1 MKASKLILASCLA
14 LAAVVNMASAQI
26 ELRITGS
33 TAYRSATIQAI
44 QDSLNAGFTVGWV
57 GTGTLAGSTEAIFKG
72 TTKNT
77 VPANIAVT
85 IKTAFSGSVGG
96 VFSLTTGN
104 GIPDGTATPPIT
116 VGFLVDTT
124 PTSVL
129 PGTAN
134 VPNTIET
141 PVAPAGADKAGF
153 PNVAMSDSFQSSTP
167 DKTPVLN
174 DTQVGVVP
182 FEWARN
188 VGSPATITNITNQL
202 ASAVLLLGSLPQYQ
216 FDNGASAT
224 PVFVTGRNFDS
235 GTRLDAF
242 AESGFGINSP
252 PSQLDT
258 TTTTANH
265 IASGAWVAGAGGNVF
280 FAAANGL
287 TSGGQVAT
295 ALDATGSQTVIGGSL
310 ISYLG
315 VADANTAVTGGATTL
330 TYNGVAFSVAAV
342 QNGQYTFWSYEHFLK
357 SPQLTALGAS
367 DNHNIV
373 ANALAST
380 IASDAAVSPAGI
392 LLSGMLVAR
401 AAEGAP
407 VF

>member
-1 MKASKLILASCLA
+1 MKASKFILASSLA
-14 LAAVVNMASAQI
+14 LAAVVNMASAQVV
-26 ELRITGS
+26 LRITGS

-44 QDSLNAGFTVGWV
+44 QDTLNAGFTVGWV
-57 GTGTLAGSTEAIFKG
+57 GTGTLAGSTEAIFHG
-72 TTKNT
+72 TTKT
-77 VPANIAVT
+77 TNIAVT

-202 ASAVLLLGSLPQYQ
+202 ASAVLLLGSLPQSQ

-295 ALDATGSQTVIGGSL
+295 ALDATGSLGVTGGFV

-315 VADANTAVTGGATTL
+315 IVDANNAVLGGAATL
-330 TYNGVAFSVAAV
+330 TYNGVPFSVATV
-342 QNGQYTFWSYEHFLK
+342 QTGQYTFWSYEHFLW
-357 SPQLTALGAS
+357 SPQLIALGFG
-367 DNHNIV
+367 DNHNRV
-373 ANALAST
+373 ALALETT
-380 IASDAAVSPAGI
+380 IASDAAITPDGI
-392 LLSGMLVAR
+392 LLSGMLVGR
-401 AAEGAP
+401 SAEGDP